1 MISKLAQPLL
11 WAALSG
17 AAAIVLSA
25 GAMAQTAQPAPDR
38 PLAAPGSTATE
49 NAANGRVAN
58 QAQGP
63 AADSAQLFKRL
74 DRNGDGYLSADEL
87 ASQEG
92 DWIAMDRD
100 GDGRIGRSEFKA
112 LR

>member
-1 MISKLAQPLL
+1 MAPKPAQPLL
-11 WAALSG
+11 WAALG
-17 AAAIVLSA
+17 AAAMVLSA

-38 PLAAPGSTATE
+38 PSAAPG
-49 NAANGRVAN
+49 NAEVRRLAN
-58 QAQGP
+58 QAQSSP
-63 AADSAQLFKRL
+63 HSTQLFERL

-92 DWIAMDRD
+92 DWIAVDRD
-100 GDGRIGRSEFKA
+100 RDGRIGRSEFKV

>member
-1 MISKLAQPLL
+1 MISTLAQPLL
-11 WAALSG
+11 RAALSG
-17 AAAIVLSA
+17 AAAMVLSA

-38 PLAAPGSTATE
+38 PLAAPGSSATE
-49 NAANGRVAN
+49 NAPIGRVAG

-63 AADSAQLFKRL
+63 DSAQLFERL

-92 DWIAMDRD
+92 DWIAVDRD
-100 GDGRIGRSEFKA
+100 RDGRIGREEFKA

>member
-1 MISKLAQPLL
+1 MVSKLAQPLL

-17 AAAIVLSA
+17 AAAMVLSA

-49 NAANGRVAN
+49 NAAIGRVAN
-58 QAQGP
+58 QAQGS
-63 AADSAQLFKRL
+63 ADSAQLFERL

-92 DWIAMDRD
+92 DWIAVDRD
-100 GDGRIGRSEFKA
+100 RDGRIGRSEFKA